1 MKAYHHLLLSL
12 IFLLLCFAS
21 TDMWAQVQIFRP
33 GEEGIFTPSNCSAS
47 ADCDDLDNSTLD
59 YCGPDGCFNMTTLGL
74 PDLPIRNL
82 SFHPISGLWIQ
93 YAQGITY
100 RNPIQD
106 QYWNMLNSDFQ
117 LRGADG
123 SPAVATSNGDIWVE
137 GRDGLYDFALGK
149 YEANTQS
156 WTIFNLPSVGLPDL
170 WPNTLCVDDN
180 DILWIGDYGGKIVSY
195 DGATWTEF
203 DVENILNLS
212 TPGQIRDIYADHN
225 GHIWAVANVLASNLR
240 LYHYDGQS
248 WSYFTAPTSRYPT
261 NMCVTPGSKVYITTN
276 LDGLITFENGVWGS
290 VSALTANYFYD
301 IQSAGGQKLWVASS
315 DGLYYY
321 DGTTWTLYNS
331 ANSGLLLDEI
341 EHLASDTVNGEVYID
356 YHSFYTTAQ
365 LSSTLSIF
373 DGTNWAHTEP
383 TLQARPSDTR
393 DLRIDPQGRPWLIPI
408 FGLYAG
414 SPKTVYR
421 DANQWV
427 YLDLATE
434 MVHDVVWDSNGGSW
448 ILAGSPTH
456 AVVYF
461 DGISYTIYDHT
472 NTPLPSDIV
481 MIDGYMDDNDVLWIA
496 SLEDGLWRFDGTA
509 WTVFNTA
516 NSALS
521 SDEIGVVEGDNQG
534 KIWCVDY
541 QGNLYS
547 YDGTAFQLSLT
558 GLVPNYFYPTNYDP
572 FDIQIDQNDVLWIG
586 TYDGLVAYD
595 GIAPTYYNST
605 NSPISF
611 MGVTDVILDEFGR
624 KWITQPYQSLFY
636 FDDTNWTELENAT
649 FGTSQMWDS
658 IQKIVFSPGGQL
670 WHSSGNQLA
679 TITYADSIWPGDAND
694 DGIANNFD
702 ILALGQAFGSTGTPR
717 PNPSLSWLGQY
728 TPLWFSQLPNG
739 TDYAFSDTDGSG
751 LVDFD
756 DTLGVNLNFGL
767 MHNRPSGNLSQSGVP
782 IYLQP
787 QNAPVQAGDTLILD
801 VMLGTDSLPATEV
814 YGLGFD
820 ISYDPSLVDS
830 GKIWF
835 SYTGSWL
842 GQKNTDLITIDKD
855 FYSEGKVSMGLS
867 RINQIN
873 QSGYG
878 KIARLRIIMI
888 DDISGK
894 DLLTDTLKL
903 RVQSAFMMRQNGEE
917 VPVQMLETAIPVSQE
932 VETSLDSQP
941 NGRWNIEVDG
951 THEQLIVEQSAPT
964 ATQGSIQLIGL
975 DGKVH
980 AHIKGHLHRQEIPL
994 SHLANGLYILQIQT
1008 PNAYLHRKF
1017 FWIR

>member
-1 MKAYHHLLLSL
+1 MKAYHHLLVT
-12 IFLLLCFAS
+12 LLFIVFWLVF

-33 GEEGIFTPSNCSAS
+33 GEEGIFTPSNCNTNT
-47 ADCDDLDNSTLD
+47 DCDDLDNTTLD

-106 QYWNMLNSDFQ
+106 QYWNRLNSDFQ
-117 LRGADG
+117 LIGTDG
-123 SPAVATSNGDIWVE
+123 SPAVVTSNGDIWVE
-137 GRDGLYDFALGK
+137 GRDGSYDFALGK

-180 DILWIGDYGGKIVSY
+180 DVLWVGDNNGKIVSY
-195 DGATWTEF
+195 DGTNWTAF
-203 DVENILNLS
+203 DVANILNLS
-212 TPGQIRDIYADHN
+212 GKDRFRKILTDNN
-225 GHIWAVANVLASNLR
+225 GHIWAVADVLASNFR
-240 LYHYDGQS
+240 LYHYDGQN
-248 WSYFTAPTSRYPT
+248 WSHFTAPTSRYPT
-261 NMCVTPGSKVYITTN
+261 GMWITPSNKIYITTN
-276 LDGLITFENGVWGS
+276 NDGLVTFENGVWGS
-290 VSALTANYFYD
+290 VSALTASSFYD

-315 DGLYYY
+315 NGLHYYN
-321 DGTTWTLYNS
+321 GNTWTLYNT
-331 ANSGLLLDEI
+331 ANSGLLLNRID
-341 EHLASDTVNGEVYID
+341 HLASDTVSGEVYID
-356 YHSFYTTAQ
+356 YYAINENAQ

-373 DGTNWAHTEP
+373 NGTNWIHTEP
-383 TLQARPSDTR
+383 TSQARPSDTR
-393 DLRIDPQGRPWLIPI
+393 DLRIDPQGRPWLIPT
-408 FGLYAG
+408 FGLYA
-414 SPKTVYR
+414 SRPEVVYK
-421 DANQWV
+421 DGNQWN
-427 YLDLATE
+427 YLELATK
-434 MVHDVVWDSNGGSW
+434 MVHDIVWDSNGGSW
-448 ILAGSPTH
+448 ILAGSPTY
-456 AVVYF
+456 AVAHF
-461 DGISYTIYDHT
+461 NGISYTIYDHT

-481 MIDGYMDDNDVLWIA
+481 MIDAYMDGNDVLWIA
-496 SLEDGLWRFDGTA
+496 SVEDGLWRFDGTT
-509 WTVFNTA
+509 WTVFNAA

-547 YDGTAFQLSLT
+547 YDGTTFQLSLT

-595 GIAPTYYNST
+595 GTTPTYYNST

-611 MGVTDVILDEFGR
+611 MGVTDVILDELDR
-624 KWITQPYQSLFY
+624 KWIIQPYQSLFY

-658 IQKIVFSPGGQL
+658 IQKIAFSPGGQL
-670 WHSSGNQLA
+670 WHSSNNQLA
-679 TITYADSIWPGDAND
+679 TITYADSVWPGDAND

-702 ILALGQAFGSTGTPR
+702 ILALGQAFGSTGALR
-717 PNPSLSWLGQY
+717 PNPSLNWVGQY
-728 TPLWFSQLPNG
+728 APLWFSQLPNG
-739 TDYAFSDTDGSG
+739 TDYCFSDTDGSG

-756 DTLGVNLNFGL
+756 DTLAVNLNFGL
-767 MHNRPSGNLSQSGVP
+767 MHNRPSGKLSQSGVP

-830 GKIWF
+830 SKIWF
-835 SYTGSWL
+835 SYGGSWL

-903 RVQSAFMMRQNGEE
+903 RVQSAFMIRQNGEE
-917 VPVQMLETAIPVSQE
+917 VPVQTLETQIPVSQE

-941 NGRWNIEVDG
+941 NDRWNIEVDG
-951 THEQLIVEQSAPT
+951 THEQLIIERSAPT

-980 AHIKGHLHRQEIPL
+980 AHIKGHLHRQGIPL
-994 SHLANGLYILQIQT
+994 SHLANGLYILQIKT
-1008 PNAYLHRKF
+1008 PNAHLHRKF